1 MKVKQIIS
9 LFLVI
14 VMLFAIA
21 ACGKK
26 DKKETEK
33 STTEPTKSDIKN
45 NGIETNGLSTDE
57 NILNILLVGEDYGEK
72 SDAIMLMS
80 IDNNHKKMKFMSFQ
94 RDTYVAIPNHGDD
107 KLNNAF
113 YLGGIDLLSNTVEVN
128 FGIAIDKYII
138 TDINNFIKIVDILGG
153 VEIELSTEEIKYI
166 NAQIDVNDQTSKT
179 SFIPIDRNAQKQ
191 VVNLD
196 GYQAMWYVRNRGAES
211 LGGVPAYSFS
221 GDDWDRTN
229 RQRKLLIAIMASL
242 KKATVDEILEITN
255 NVGPNITTNLKKE
268 DILFLVSNSLTY
280 LEYEPTETTVP
291 TQGTWKYSIADN
303 GLNIIEVTD
312 WEQMRKDVASFIYE
326 EQVIQ

>member
-14 VMLFAIA
+14 VMLFAIS
-21 ACGKK
+21 ACG
-26 DKKETEK
+26 KKETEK